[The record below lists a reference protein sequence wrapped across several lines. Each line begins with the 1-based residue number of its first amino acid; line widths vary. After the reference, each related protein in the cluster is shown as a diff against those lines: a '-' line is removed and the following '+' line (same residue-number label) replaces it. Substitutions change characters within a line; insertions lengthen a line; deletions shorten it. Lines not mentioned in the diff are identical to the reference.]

1 VNLGDNL
8 LALGQLDEAEGHF
21 QKVEKVVRNPR
32 PQDHNMLWRYS
43 QHLFHSYG
51 KLWLA
56 RGDLN
61 RAMAYADECLALAK
75 QSSSEKNMVK
85 GHRLRAQVFL
95 AQGKLEEANQELFIA
110 LEVAQQI
117 GNPSQLWKTYAFKGD
132 LRQTQERPD
141 DAYRAYA
148 DALAVIEEVV
158 AGLKNMTLR
167 DMFMGSHQVQEIRQK
182 AQRERRKR

>member
-1 VNLGDNL
+1 
-8 LALGQLDEAEGHF
+8 
-21 QKVEKVVRNPR
+21 
-32 PQDHNMLWRYS
+32 
-43 QHLFHSYG
+43 
-51 KLWLA
+51 
-56 RGDLN
+56 
-61 RAMAYADECLALAK
+61 MAYADECLALAG

-141 DAYRAYA
+141 DAYRTYA
-148 DALAVIEEVV
+148 DALAVIEEVA